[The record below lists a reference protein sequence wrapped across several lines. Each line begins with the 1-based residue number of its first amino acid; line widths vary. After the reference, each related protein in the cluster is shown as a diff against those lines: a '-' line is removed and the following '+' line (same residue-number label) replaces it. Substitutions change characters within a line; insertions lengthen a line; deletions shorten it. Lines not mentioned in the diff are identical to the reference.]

1 MLPSFDHR
9 ALVAVIRCRIMIS
22 WDMLAKMLRDMLQD
36 DGLKVA
42 SAPALAM
49 AAWYVMFGNWIVAV
63 YVNEEEE
70 DVRKLV

>member
-1 MLPSFDHR
+1 
-9 ALVAVIRCRIMIS
+9 MIS

-49 AAWYVMFGNWIVAV
+49 AAWYAMFGNWIVAV

-70 DVRKLV
+70 DL